1 MRLLLLAFFLLGLSV
16 LSAQSTVKGT
26 VVTPDGESAMF
37 ATVMITDPETE
48 EIITAANTDM
58 DGKFE
63 MQTETEAFEI
73 KITYVGFAEKRLN
86 DFSIT
91 DQVLDLGEIE
101 LREDVELL
109 DEVLVVAERSTT
121 EIQLDKRVFNVGK
134 DLNARGGSAL
144 NVLENVPS
152 VQVDVEGN
160 VSLRGSGGVR
170 ILINGR
176 PNGLVGDGGQ
186 GLRALTAD
194 MIESIEVITNPSAR
208 YEAEGAAGVINI
220 ILKKDRRKGF
230 NGSFDVNAGLPTS
243 YGGAANLNYRSGNL
257 NWFTNYGL
265 NYRSR
270 IGRSSVEQDLFTD
283 NGVFRTEQIGDRD
296 RAGLNH
302 NFRAGVDYYF
312 DEKTTL
318 TLAGRYNLG
327 DDNNVNTTTYL
338 DFLDGNFLGRTI
350 RTDLETEAE
359 EETELSLSFRK
370 EYDNKKHV
378 LTADIRYQ
386 DEVETESS
394 DLTNLVFADMETD
407 EGTLDLVQR
416 SANREANSNLIF
428 QTDYVLPI
436 GDNGKFEAGARL
448 GIRNI
453 SNDFTVEE
461 LNDDIYESLPE
472 FTNEFFY
479 DENIYAA
486 YIMYGNKKGDFSYQ
500 FGLRPEY
507 TGITTEL
514 KTTGEENSR
523 EFLNLFPSANLAYEF
538 SETNTLQFS
547 YSRRI
552 SRPSFWS
559 LNPFFTFSDDRNF
572 WGGNPDLDPEFSNNL
587 ELGFLR
593 ILERGSL
600 FASAYYRRTT
610 GVTERIQ
617 RVNPDGTSITRPEN
631 LATQDNFGMEFT
643 ANYRLAPWLKM
654 NGDFNLF
661 QEIVNGGE
669 EFPELQAETFTWF
682 TRATAQFD
690 VREGTEGQIRF
701 NYRAPRQTTQGRTRS
716 IWRMDLAVSHDV
728 FKGNGSLTLS
738 VRDVFNTRIR
748 RSIVRGED
756 FIRENQFQWQ
766 GTVANLALNYRI
778 NQAKPRGRR
787 R

>member
-1 MRLLLLAFFLLGLSV
+1 
-16 LSAQSTVKGT
+16 
-26 VVTPDGESAMF
+26 MF
-37 ATVMITDPETE
+37 ATVAITDPETE

-63 MQTETEAFEI
+63 LQTESEDFEV
-73 KITYVGFAEKRLN
+73 KITYVGFAEKRLR
-86 DFSIT
+86 DFSMT
-91 DQVLDLGEIE
+91 DRILDLGEIQ
-101 LREDVELL
+101 LLEDVELL

-160 VSLRGSGGVR
+160 VSLRGSNGVR

-194 MIESIEVITNPSAR
+194 MIEKIEVVTNPSAR

-220 ILKKDRRKGF
+220 VLKKDRSKGF
-230 NGSFDVNAGLPTS
+230 NGSFDINGGIPES
-243 YGGAANLNYRSGNL
+243 YGGAANLNYRSGKL
-257 NWFTNYGL
+257 NWFANYGL
-265 NYRSR
+265 NFRSR
-270 IGRSSVEQDLFTD
+270 LGRSSIEQDLFTD
-283 NGVFRTEQIGDRD
+283 NGVFRTEQIGRRD
-296 RAGLNH
+296 RSGLNH
-302 NFRAGVDYYF
+302 NFRAGVDYNF
-312 DEKTTL
+312 DEKTSL
-318 TLAGRYNLG
+318 TLAGRYNIG
-327 DDNNVNTTTYL
+327 NDDNLNTTTYL
-338 DFLDGNFLGRTI
+338 DFLDGNFLERTI
-350 RTDLETEAE
+350 RTDVEKEAE
-359 EETELSLSFRK
+359 EETEVSLSFRK
-370 EYDNKKHV
+370 EFTSKEHV

-386 DEVETESS
+386 DEVETEGS
-394 DLTNLVFADMETD
+394 DLENTIFADLESN

-416 SANREANSNLIF
+416 SANRESNSNLIF
-428 QTDYVLPI
+428 QTDYQLPF
-436 GDNGKFEAGARL
+436 GKNGKFEAGARI
-448 GIRNI
+448 GIRSI
-453 SNDFTVEE
+453 TNDFTVEE
-461 LNDDIYESLPE
+461 LNNNIYETLPE

-486 YIMYGNKKGDFSYQ
+486 YLMYGNKKGALSYQ

-507 TGITTEL
+507 TGIKTEL
-514 KTTGEENSR
+514 KTTGEVNER
-523 EFLNLFPSANLAYEF
+523 DFLNFFPSANLGYEF
-538 SETNTLQFS
+538 SEEKSLQFS

-572 WGGNPDLDPEFSNNL
+572 WGGNPDLNPEFSHNL

-593 ILERGSL
+593 IFERGSL
-600 FASAYYRRTT
+600 FSAVYYRRTT

-631 LATQDNFGMEFT
+631 LATQDNYGFELN
-643 ANYRLAPWLKM
+643 ANYKLAAWLKV
-654 NGDFNLF
+654 NGDLNLF
-661 QEIVNGGE
+661 Q
-669 EFPELQAETFTWF
+669 ETFTWF

-690 VREGTEGQIRF
+690 ITKRTEGQIRF

-716 IWRMDLAVSHDV
+716 IWRTDLAVSHEI
-728 FKGNGSLTLS
+728 FNGNGSLTLS

-748 RSIVRGED
+748 RSVVRGVD
-756 FIRENQFQWQ
+756 FVRENQFQWQ
-766 GTVANLALNYRI
+766 GTVVNMTMSYRI
-778 NQAKPRGRR
+778 DQQKR
-787 R
+787 

>member
-1 MRLLLLAFFLLGLSV
+1 MRSIVLAFFLLSFASI
-16 LSAQSTVKGT
+16 SAQSTVKGT
-26 VVTPDGESAMF
+26 VITPDGEFAMF
-37 ATVMITDPETE
+37 ATVAITDPETE

-63 MQTETEAFEI
+63 LQTESEDFEV
-73 KITYVGFAEKRLN
+73 KITYVGFAEKRLR
-86 DFSIT
+86 DFSMT
-91 DQVLDLGEIE
+91 DRILDLGEIQ
-101 LREDVELL
+101 LLEDVELL

-160 VSLRGSGGVR
+160 VSLRGSNGVR

-194 MIESIEVITNPSAR
+194 MIEKIEVVTNPSAR

-220 ILKKDRRKGF
+220 VLKKDRSKGF
-230 NGSFDVNAGLPTS
+230 NGSFDINGGIPES
-243 YGGAANLNYRSGNL
+243 YGGAANLNYRSGKL
-257 NWFTNYGL
+257 NWFANYGL
-265 NYRSR
+265 NFRSR
-270 IGRSSVEQDLFTD
+270 LGRSSIEQDLFTD
-283 NGVFRTEQIGDRD
+283 NGVFRTEQIGRRD
-296 RAGLNH
+296 RSGLNH
-302 NFRAGVDYYF
+302 NFRAGVDYNF
-312 DEKTTL
+312 DEKTSL
-318 TLAGRYNLG
+318 TLAGRYNIG
-327 DDNNVNTTTYL
+327 NDDNLNTTTYL
-338 DFLDGNFLGRTI
+338 DFLDGNFLERTI
-350 RTDLETEAE
+350 RTDVEKEAE
-359 EETELSLSFRK
+359 EETEVSLSFRK
-370 EYDNKKHV
+370 EFTSKEHV

-386 DEVETESS
+386 DEVETEGS
-394 DLTNLVFADMETD
+394 DLENTIFADLESN

-416 SANREANSNLIF
+416 SANRESNSNLIF
-428 QTDYVLPI
+428 QTDYQLPF
-436 GDNGKFEAGARL
+436 GKNGKFEAGARI
-448 GIRNI
+448 GIRSI
-453 SNDFTVEE
+453 TNDFTVEE
-461 LNDDIYESLPE
+461 LNNNIYETLPE

-486 YIMYGNKKGDFSYQ
+486 YLMYGNKKGALSYQ

-507 TGITTEL
+507 TGIKTEL
-514 KTTGEENSR
+514 KTTGEVNER
-523 EFLNLFPSANLAYEF
+523 DFLNFFPSANLGYEF
-538 SETNTLQFS
+538 SEEKSLQFS

-572 WGGNPDLDPEFSNNL
+572 WGGNPDLNPEFSHNL

-593 ILERGSL
+593 IFERGSL
-600 FASAYYRRTT
+600 FSAVYYRRTT

-631 LATQDNFGMEFT
+631 LATQDNYGFELN
-643 ANYRLAPWLKM
+643 ANYKLAAWLKV
-654 NGDFNLF
+654 NGDLNLF
-661 QEIVNGGE
+661 QEIVDGGE
-669 EFPELQAETFTWF
+669 EFPELRAETFTWF

-690 VREGTEGQIRF
+690 ITKRTEGQIRF

-716 IWRMDLAVSHDV
+716 IWRTDLAVSHEI
-728 FKGNGSLTLS
+728 FNGNGSLTLS

-748 RSIVRGED
+748 RSVVRGVD
-756 FIRENQFQWQ
+756 FVRENQFQWQ
-766 GTVANLALNYRI
+766 GTVVNMTMSYRI
-778 NQAKPRGRR
+778 DQQKR
-787 R
+787 

>member
-1 MRLLLLAFFLLGLSV
+1 MRSTLFTFFLFCFSV
-16 LSAQSTVKGT
+16 LSAQSTVKGK

-37 ATVMITDPETE
+37 ATVIISDPATE
-48 EIITAANTDM
+48 EIITAANTDL
-58 DGKFE
+58 DGNFE
-63 MQTETEAFEI
+63 LQTESEEFEVA
-73 KITYVGFAEKRLN
+73 ITYIGFAEKRIGDL
-86 DFSIT
+86 SIT
-91 DQVLDLGEIE
+91 DQVLDLGNIE
-101 LREDVELL
+101 LQEDVELL
-109 DEVLVVAERSTT
+109 DEVLVIGERSTT

-134 DLNARGGSAL
+134 DLNARGGNAL

-194 MIESIEVITNPSAR
+194 MIEKIEVITNPSAR

-220 ILKKDRRKGF
+220 VLKKDRSRGF
-230 NGSFDVNAGLPTS
+230 NGSFDINGGIPES
-243 YGGAANLNYRSGNL
+243 YGGAANLNYRSGKL

-270 IGRSSVEQDLFTD
+270 LGRSSIEQDLFTD
-283 NGVFRTEQIGDRD
+283 NGVLRTEQVGRRD
-296 RAGLNH
+296 RSGLNH
-302 NFRAGVDYYF
+302 NFRAGVDYNF
-312 DEKTTL
+312 DDKTTL

-327 DDNNVNTTTYL
+327 DDNNINTTTYL
-338 DFLDGNFLGRTI
+338 DFLDNNFLERTI
-350 RTDLETEAE
+350 RTDRETEAE
-359 EETELSLSFRK
+359 EETEFSLSFRK
-370 EYDNKKHV
+370 EYTSKKHV

-394 DLTNLVFADMETD
+394 DLSNNIFADLESD
-407 EGTLDLVQR
+407 EGILDLVQR

-428 QTDYVLPI
+428 QTDYTLPI
-436 GDNGKFEAGARL
+436 GDHGKFEAGARVGL
-448 GIRNI
+448 RNI
-453 SNDFTVEE
+453 SNDFTVQE
-461 LNDDIYESLPE
+461 LNNDIYETLPE

-486 YIMYGNKKGDFSYQ
+486 YLMYGNKKGALSYQ
-500 FGLRPEY
+500 LGLRPEY
-507 TGITTEL
+507 TGIKTEL
-514 KTTGEENSR
+514 KTTGEVNDR
-523 EFLNLFPSANLAYEF
+523 EFLNFFPSANLGYEF
-538 SETNTLQFS
+538 SETKSLQFS

-572 WGGNPDLDPEFSNNL
+572 WSGNPDLDPEFSHNL

-593 ILERGSL
+593 IFEKGSL
-600 FASAYYRRTT
+600 FGAAYYRRTT

-631 LATQDNFGMEFT
+631 LATQDNFGFEING
-643 ANYRLAPWLKM
+643 NYKLAAWLKV
-654 NGDFNLF
+654 NGDLNLF
-661 QEIVNGGE
+661 QEIVDGGA

-690 VREGTEGQIRF
+690 VTERTEGQIRF
-701 NYRAPRQTTQGRTRS
+701 NYRAPRQTTQGRSRS
-716 IWRMDLAVSHDV
+716 IWRMDLALSHEV
-728 FKGNGSLTLS
+728 FNGNGSLTLS

-756 FIRENQFQWQ
+756 FVRETQFQWQ
-766 GTVANLALNYRI
+766 GTVANLTMSYRI
-778 NQAKPRGRR
+778 DQQRR
-787 R
+787 

>member
-1 MRLLLLAFFLLGLSV
+1 MRSIVLAFFLLSFAS

-26 VVTPDGESAMF
+26 VITPDGEFAMF
-37 ATVMITDPETE
+37 ATVAITDPETE

-63 MQTETEAFEI
+63 LQTESEDFEV
-73 KITYVGFAEKRLN
+73 KITYVGFAEKRLR
-86 DFSIT
+86 DFSMT
-91 DQVLDLGEIE
+91 DRILDLGEIQ
-101 LREDVELL
+101 LLEDVELL

-134 DLNARGGSAL
+134 DLNARGGNAL

-160 VSLRGSGGVR
+160 VSLRGSNGVR

-194 MIESIEVITNPSAR
+194 MIEKIEVVTNPSAR

-220 ILKKDRRKGF
+220 VLKKDRSKGF
-230 NGSFDVNAGLPTS
+230 NGSFDINGGIPES
-243 YGGAANLNYRSGNL
+243 YGGAANLNYRSGKL
-257 NWFTNYGL
+257 NWFANYGL
-265 NYRSR
+265 NFRSR
-270 IGRSSVEQDLFTD
+270 LGRSSIEQDLFTD
-283 NGVFRTEQIGDRD
+283 NGVFRTEQIGRRD
-296 RAGLNH
+296 RSGLNH
-302 NFRAGVDYYF
+302 NFRAGVDYNF
-312 DEKTTL
+312 DEKTSL
-318 TLAGRYNLG
+318 TLAGRYNIG
-327 DDNNVNTTTYL
+327 DDDNLNTTTYL
-338 DFLDGNFLGRTI
+338 DFLDGNFLERTI
-350 RTDLETEAE
+350 RTDVEKEAE
-359 EETELSLSFRK
+359 EETEVSLSFRK
-370 EYDNKKHV
+370 EFTSKEHV

-394 DLTNLVFADMETD
+394 DLENTIFADLESN

-416 SANREANSNLIF
+416 SANRESNSNLIF
-428 QTDYVLPI
+428 QTDYQLPF
-436 GDNGKFEAGARL
+436 GKNGKFEAGARI
-448 GIRNI
+448 GVRNI
-453 SNDFTVEE
+453 TNDFTVEE
-461 LNDDIYESLPE
+461 LNNNIYETLPE

-486 YIMYGNKKGDFSYQ
+486 YLMYGNKKGALSYQ

-507 TGITTEL
+507 TGIKTEL
-514 KTTGEENSR
+514 KTTGEVNER
-523 EFLNLFPSANLAYEF
+523 DFLNFFPSANLGYEF
-538 SETNTLQFS
+538 SEEKSLQFS

-572 WGGNPDLDPEFSNNL
+572 WGGNPDLNPEFSHNL

-593 ILERGSL
+593 IFERGSL
-600 FASAYYRRTT
+600 FSAVYYRRTT

-631 LATQDNFGMEFT
+631 LATQDNYGFELN
-643 ANYRLAPWLKM
+643 ANYKLAAWLKV
-654 NGDFNLF
+654 NGDLNLF
-661 QEIVNGGE
+661 QEIVDGGE
-669 EFPELQAETFTWF
+669 EFPELRAETFTWF

-690 VREGTEGQIRF
+690 ITKRTEGQIRF

-716 IWRMDLAVSHDV
+716 IWRTDLAVSHEI
-728 FKGNGSLTLS
+728 FNGNGSLTLS

-748 RSIVRGED
+748 RSVVRGVD
-756 FIRENQFQWQ
+756 FVRENQFQWQ
-766 GTVANLALNYRI
+766 GTVVNMTMSYRI
-778 NQAKPRGRR
+778 DQQKR
-787 R
+787 

>member
-1 MRLLLLAFFLLGLSV
+1 MRSIVLPVLLLLGFST
-16 LSAQSTVKGT
+16 LSAQSIVKGK
-26 VVTPDGESAMF
+26 VLTPDGESAMF
-37 ATVMITDPETE
+37 ATVMLTNPATE
-48 EIITAANTDM
+48 EIITAANTDL
-58 DGKFE
+58 DGNFEVQTEEEKFE
-63 MQTETEAFEI
+63 V
-73 KITYVGFAEKRLN
+73 KITYVGFAEKRIS
-86 DFSIT
+86 DFSMT
-91 DQVLDLGEIE
+91 DKVLDLGEIE

-134 DLNARGGSAL
+134 DLNARGGTAL

-194 MIESIEVITNPSAR
+194 MIEKIEVVTNPSAR

-220 ILKKDRRKGF
+220 VLKKDQQKGF
-230 NGSFDVNAGLPTS
+230 NGSFDINGGIPES
-243 YGGAANLNYRSGNL
+243 YGGAANLNYRSGKL

-270 IGRSSVEQDLFTD
+270 LGRSSIEQDLFTD
-283 NGVFRTEQIGDRD
+283 SGVLRTEQIGRRD
-296 RAGLNH
+296 RSGLSH
-302 NFRAGVDYYF
+302 NFRAGVDYNF

-327 DDNNVNTTTYL
+327 DDNNLNTTTYL
-338 DFLDGNFLGRTI
+338 DFLDEGFLERTI
-350 RTDLETEAE
+350 RTDEETEAE
-359 EETELSLSFRK
+359 EETELSLSFRR
-370 EYDNKKHV
+370 EYSSKKHV

-394 DLTNLVFADMETD
+394 DLRNTVFTD
-407 EGTLDLVQR
+407 LTSNEGILDLVQR

-428 QTDYVLPI
+428 QTDYSLPF
-436 GDNGKFEAGARL
+436 GKNGKFEAGARM

-461 LNDDIYESLPE
+461 LNDEVYETLPQ

-486 YIMYGNKKGDFSYQ
+486 YLMYGNKKGAFSYQ
-500 FGLRPEY
+500 LGLRPEY
-507 TGITTEL
+507 TGIKTEL
-514 KTTGEENSR
+514 KTTGEVNER
-523 EFLNLFPSANLAYEF
+523 EFLNLFPSANFAYEF
-538 SETNTLQFS
+538 SEEKSLQLS

-572 WGGNPDLDPEFSNNL
+572 WGGNPDLDPEFSHNF

-593 ILERGSL
+593 IFEKGSL
-600 FASAYYRRTT
+600 FTAAYYRRTT

-631 LATQDNFGMEFT
+631 LATQDNFGFELN
-643 ANYRLAPWLKM
+643 ANYKLAAWLKV
-654 NGDFNLF
+654 NGDLNLF
-661 QEIVNGGE
+661 QEIIDGGE
-669 EFPELQAETFTWF
+669 EFPELRAETFTWF

-690 VREGTEGQIRF
+690 IAESTEGQIRF
-701 NYRAPRQTTQGRTRS
+701 NYRAPRQTTQGRTQS
-716 IWRMDLAVSHDV
+716 IWRMDLALSHEILN
-728 FKGNGSLTLS
+728 GNGSLTLS

-748 RSIVRGED
+748 RSIVRGTD
-756 FIRENQFQWQ
+756 FIRESQFQWQ
-766 GTVANLALNYRI
+766 GTVANLTFNYRI
-778 NQAKPRGRR
+778 DQQKR
-787 R
+787 

>member
-1 MRLLLLAFFLLGLSV
+1 MRSIVLAFFLLSFAS

-26 VVTPDGESAMF
+26 VITPDGEFAMF
-37 ATVMITDPETE
+37 ATVAITDPETE

-63 MQTETEAFEI
+63 LQTESEDFEV
-73 KITYVGFAEKRLN
+73 KITYVGFAEKRLR
-86 DFSIT
+86 DFSMT
-91 DQVLDLGEIE
+91 DRILDLGEIQ
-101 LREDVELL
+101 LLEDVELL

-160 VSLRGSGGVR
+160 VSLRGSNGVR

-194 MIESIEVITNPSAR
+194 MIEKIEVVTNPSAR

-220 ILKKDRRKGF
+220 VLKKDRSKGF
-230 NGSFDVNAGLPTS
+230 NGSFDINGGIPES
-243 YGGAANLNYRSGNL
+243 YGGAANLNYRSGKL
-257 NWFTNYGL
+257 NWFANYGL
-265 NYRSR
+265 NFRSR
-270 IGRSSVEQDLFTD
+270 LGRSSIEQDLFTD
-283 NGVFRTEQIGDRD
+283 NGVFRTEQIGRRD
-296 RAGLNH
+296 RSGLNH
-302 NFRAGVDYYF
+302 NFRAGVDYNF
-312 DEKTTL
+312 DEKTSL
-318 TLAGRYNLG
+318 TLAGRYNIG
-327 DDNNVNTTTYL
+327 NDDNLNTTTYL
-338 DFLDGNFLGRTI
+338 DFLDGNFLERTI
-350 RTDLETEAE
+350 RTDVEKEAE
-359 EETELSLSFRK
+359 EETEVSLSFRK
-370 EYDNKKHV
+370 EFTSKEHV

-386 DEVETESS
+386 DEVETEGS
-394 DLTNLVFADMETD
+394 DLENTIFADLESN

-416 SANREANSNLIF
+416 SANRESNSNLIF
-428 QTDYVLPI
+428 QTDYQLPF
-436 GDNGKFEAGARL
+436 GKNGKFEAGARI
-448 GIRNI
+448 GIRSI
-453 SNDFTVEE
+453 TNDFTVEE
-461 LNDDIYESLPE
+461 LNNNIYETLPE

-486 YIMYGNKKGDFSYQ
+486 YLMYGNKKGALSYQ

-507 TGITTEL
+507 TGIKTEL
-514 KTTGEENSR
+514 KTTGEVNER
-523 EFLNLFPSANLAYEF
+523 DFLNFFPSANLGYEF
-538 SETNTLQFS
+538 SEEKSLQFS

-572 WGGNPDLDPEFSNNL
+572 WGGNPDLNPEFSHNL

-593 ILERGSL
+593 IFERGSL
-600 FASAYYRRTT
+600 FSAVYYRRTT

-631 LATQDNFGMEFT
+631 LATQDNYGFELN
-643 ANYRLAPWLKM
+643 ANYKLAAWLKV
-654 NGDFNLF
+654 NGDLNLF
-661 QEIVNGGE
+661 QEIVDGGE
-669 EFPELQAETFTWF
+669 EFPELRAETFTWF

-690 VREGTEGQIRF
+690 ITKRTEGQIRF

-716 IWRMDLAVSHDV
+716 IWRTDLAVSHEI
-728 FKGNGSLTLS
+728 FNGNGSLTLS

-748 RSIVRGED
+748 RSVVRGVD
-756 FIRENQFQWQ
+756 FVRENQFQWQ
-766 GTVANLALNYRI
+766 GTVVNMTMSYRI
-778 NQAKPRGRR
+778 DQQKR
-787 R
+787 

>member
-1 MRLLLLAFFLLGLSV
+1 MRSVLLVSFLLSLSA
-16 LSAQSTVKGT
+16 LSAQSIVKGK
-26 VVTPDGESAMF
+26 VLTPDGESAMF
-37 ATVMITDPETE
+37 ATVIISNPETE
-48 EIITAANTDM
+48 EVITAANTDL
-58 DGKFE
+58 DGNFE
-63 MQTETEAFEI
+63 LQTSSTQFDVA
-73 KITYVGFAEKRLN
+73 ITYVGFAEKRIDDISVIDN
-86 DFSIT
+86 F
-91 DQVLDLGEIE
+91 LDMGSIE
-101 LREDVELL
+101 LQEDVALL
-109 DEVLVVAERSTT
+109 DEVLVVGERSTT

-194 MIESIEVITNPSAR
+194 MIEQIEVITNPSAR

-230 NGSFDVNAGLPTS
+230 NGSFDVNAGLPES
-243 YGGAANLNYRSGNL
+243 YGGAANLNYRSGKL

-265 NYRSR
+265 NYRTR

-283 NGVFRTEQIGDRD
+283 NGIFRTEQIGDRD
-296 RAGLNH
+296 RTGLNH
-302 NFRAGVDYYF
+302 NFRAGVDYNF

-318 TLAGRYNLG
+318 TLAGRYNIG
-327 DDNNVNTTTYL
+327 DDNNINTTTYL
-338 DFLDGNFLGRTI
+338 DFLDGDFLGRTI
-350 RTDLETEAE
+350 RTDRETEAE
-359 EETELSLSFRK
+359 EETEMSLSFRK
-370 EYDNKKHV
+370 EYTSKKHV

-394 DLTNLVFADMETD
+394 DLRNNIFSDLESG
-407 EGTLDLVQR
+407 EGILDLVQR
-416 SANREANSNLIF
+416 SANREANTNLIF
-428 QTDYVLPI
+428 QTDYTLPF
-436 GDNGKFEAGARL
+436 GENGKFEAGARI
-448 GIRNI
+448 GIRTI
-453 SNDFTVEE
+453 TNDFTVEE
-461 LNDDIYESLPE
+461 LENDIYETLPE

-486 YIMYGNKKGDFSYQ
+486 YLMYGNKKGNLSYQ
-500 FGLRPEY
+500 VGLRPEY
-507 TGITTEL
+507 TGIKTEL
-514 KTTGEENSR
+514 VTTAEVNDR
-523 EFLNLFPSANLAYEF
+523 DFLNFFPSANLGYEF
-538 SETNTLQFS
+538 SETKTLQFS

-572 WGGNPDLDPEFSNNL
+572 WSGNPDLNPEFSHNV

-593 ILERGSL
+593 ILEKGSV

-617 RVNPDGTSITRPEN
+617 RVNPDGTTITRPEN
-631 LATQDNFGMEFT
+631 LATQDNLGFELT
-643 ANYRLAPWLKM
+643 ANYKLASWLKL
-654 NGDFNLF
+654 NGDLNLF
-661 QEIVNGGE
+661 QEIIDGGE

-682 TRATAQFD
+682 TRATARFD
-690 VREGTEGQIRF
+690 LKERTEGQIRF
-701 NYRAPRQTTQGRTRS
+701 NYQAPRQTTQGRTRS
-716 IWRMDLAVSHDV
+716 LWRMDLALSHEV
-728 FKGNGSLTLS
+728 LKGNGSLTLS

-748 RSIVRGED
+748 RRIVRGEN

-778 NQAKPRGRR
+778 NQQKPRGRR

>member
-1 MRLLLLAFFLLGLSV
+1 
-16 LSAQSTVKGT
+16 
-26 VVTPDGESAMF
+26 MF
-37 ATVMITDPETE
+37 ATVAITDPETE

-63 MQTETEAFEI
+63 LQTESEDFEV
-73 KITYVGFAEKRLN
+73 KITYVGFAEKRLR
-86 DFSIT
+86 DFSMT
-91 DQVLDLGEIE
+91 DRILDLGEIQ
-101 LREDVELL
+101 LLEDVELL

-160 VSLRGSGGVR
+160 VSLRGSNGVR

-194 MIESIEVITNPSAR
+194 MIEKIEVVTNPSAR

-220 ILKKDRRKGF
+220 VLKKDRSKGF
-230 NGSFDVNAGLPTS
+230 NGSFDINGGIPES
-243 YGGAANLNYRSGNL
+243 YGGAANLNYRSGKL
-257 NWFTNYGL
+257 NWFANYGL
-265 NYRSR
+265 NFRSR
-270 IGRSSVEQDLFTD
+270 LGRSSIEQDLFTD
-283 NGVFRTEQIGDRD
+283 NGVFRTEQIGRRD
-296 RAGLNH
+296 RSGLNH
-302 NFRAGVDYYF
+302 NFRAGVDYNF
-312 DEKTTL
+312 DEKTSL
-318 TLAGRYNLG
+318 TLAGRYNIG
-327 DDNNVNTTTYL
+327 NDDNLNTTTYL
-338 DFLDGNFLGRTI
+338 DFLDGNFLERTI
-350 RTDLETEAE
+350 RTDVEKEAE
-359 EETELSLSFRK
+359 EETEVSLSFRK
-370 EYDNKKHV
+370 EFTSKEHV

-386 DEVETESS
+386 DEVETEGS
-394 DLTNLVFADMETD
+394 DLENTIFADLESN

-416 SANREANSNLIF
+416 SANRESNSNLIF
-428 QTDYVLPI
+428 QTDYQLPF
-436 GDNGKFEAGARL
+436 GKNGKFEAGARI
-448 GIRNI
+448 GIRSI
-453 SNDFTVEE
+453 TNDFTVEE
-461 LNDDIYESLPE
+461 LNNNIYETLPE

-486 YIMYGNKKGDFSYQ
+486 YLMYGNKKGALSYQ

-507 TGITTEL
+507 TGIKTEL
-514 KTTGEENSR
+514 KTTGEVNER
-523 EFLNLFPSANLAYEF
+523 DFLNFFPSANLGYEF
-538 SETNTLQFS
+538 SEEKSLQFS

-572 WGGNPDLDPEFSNNL
+572 WGGNPDLNPEFSHNL

-593 ILERGSL
+593 IFERGSL
-600 FASAYYRRTT
+600 FSAVYYRRTT

-631 LATQDNFGMEFT
+631 LATQDNYGFELN
-643 ANYRLAPWLKM
+643 ANYKLAAWLKV
-654 NGDFNLF
+654 NGDLNLF
-661 QEIVNGGE
+661 QEIVDGGE
-669 EFPELQAETFTWF
+669 EFPELRAETFTWF

-690 VREGTEGQIRF
+690 ITKRTEGQIRF

-716 IWRMDLAVSHDV
+716 IWRTDLAVSHEI
-728 FKGNGSLTLS
+728 FNGNGSLTLS

-748 RSIVRGED
+748 RSVVRGVD
-756 FIRENQFQWQ
+756 FVRENQFQWQ
-766 GTVANLALNYRI
+766 GTVVNMTMSYRI
-778 NQAKPRGRR
+778 DQQKR
-787 R
+787 

>member
-1 MRLLLLAFFLLGLSV
+1 MRSIAFLFFFICLST
-16 LSAQSTVKGT
+16 LSAQSIVKGK
-26 VVTPDGESAMF
+26 VLTPDGESAMF

-48 EIITAANTDM
+48 EIITAANTDL

-63 MQTETEAFEI
+63 VQTEEEAFEV
-73 KITYVGFAEKRLN
+73 KITYIGFAEKRIS

-91 DQVLDLGEIE
+91 DRVLDLGDIE
-101 LREDVELL
+101 LQEDVEVL
-109 DEVLVVAERSTT
+109 DEVLVVGERSTT

-134 DLNARGGSAL
+134 DLNARGGNAL

-194 MIESIEVITNPSAR
+194 MIEKVEVITNPSAR

-220 ILKKDRRKGF
+220 VLKKDRRKGF
-230 NGSFDVNAGLPTS
+230 NGSFDINGGIPES
-243 YGGAANLNYRSGNL
+243 YGGAANLNYRSGRL

-265 NYRSR
+265 NYRTR
-270 IGRSSVEQDLFTD
+270 VGRSSIEQDLFTD
-283 NGVFRTEQIGDRD
+283 MGVFRTEQIGDRD
-296 RAGLNH
+296 RSGLSH
-302 NFRAGVDYYF
+302 NFRAGVDYNF
-312 DEKTTL
+312 DDKTTL
-318 TLAGRYNLG
+318 TLAGRYNIG
-327 DDNNVNTTTYL
+327 DDNNLNTTTYL
-338 DFLDGNFLGRTI
+338 DFLDDDFLERTI
-350 RTDLETEAE
+350 RTDEETEAE
-359 EETELSLSFRK
+359 EETEVSLSFRR
-370 EYDNKKHV
+370 EYSSKKHV

-394 DLTNLVFADMETD
+394 DLRNTVFSDMESN
-407 EGTLDLVQR
+407 EGLLDLVQR

-428 QTDYVLPI
+428 QTDYTLPF
-436 GDNGKFEAGARL
+436 GKNGKFEAGARI
-448 GIRNI
+448 GIRQI

-461 LNDDIYESLPE
+461 LVNDDFETLPQ

-486 YIMYGNKKGDFSYQ
+486 YLMYGNKKGAFSYQ

-507 TGITTEL
+507 TGIKTEL
-514 KTTGEENSR
+514 KTTAEVNER
-523 EFLNLFPSANLAYEF
+523 DFLNFFPSANLGFEF
-538 SETNTLQFS
+538 SETNSLQFS

-593 ILERGSL
+593 IFEKGSL
-600 FASAYYRRTT
+600 FTTAYYRHTT

-631 LATQDNFGMEFT
+631 LATQDNFGFELN
-643 ANYRLAPWLKM
+643 ANYKLAAWLKV
-654 NGDFNLF
+654 NGDLNLF
-661 QEIVNGGE
+661 QEIVDGGE
-669 EFPELQAETFTWF
+669 EFPELRAETFTWF

-690 VREGTEGQIRF
+690 IAENTEGQIRF

-716 IWRMDLAVSHDV
+716 IWRMDLALSHEI
-728 FKGNGSLTLS
+728 FNGNGSLTLS

-748 RSIVRGED
+748 RSIVRGVD

-766 GTVANLALNYRI
+766 GTVANLTMSYRI
-778 NQAKPRGRR
+778 DQQRR
-787 R
+787 